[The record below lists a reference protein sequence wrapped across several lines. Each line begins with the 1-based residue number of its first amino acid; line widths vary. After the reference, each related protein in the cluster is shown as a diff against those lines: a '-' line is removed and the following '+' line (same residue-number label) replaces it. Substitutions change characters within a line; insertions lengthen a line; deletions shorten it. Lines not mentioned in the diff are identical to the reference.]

1 LSIEFFFIFI
11 SEFLTQT
18 IVVAS
23 SMFKQKTTEQLKA
36 ASRPTDTGAHAFY
49 NNPKYRAMIYQA
61 LLIFGLGYFFYA
73 IVSNTLANLQAT
85 GVKSGFGFLSNAAG
99 YDVLMTL
106 IPFES
111 TDTYLRVFIVG
122 FLNTLL
128 VSFLGIVFAT
138 MLGFL
143 IGVMYFSKNWLI
155 KKLSIVYVETFRN
168 IPLLLQI
175 LFWYSAVLATLPGA
189 RESLSIGQAVFLNVR
204 GLFIPGLI
212 GQGGSTFVY
221 IVLGL
226 AVVGIF
232 VLRSWAKKRQDTSG
246 QQFPVFNASVA
257 MLIGLPFLAALVTGF
272 PFIIEYPVFKGFGF
286 NGGISVI
293 PELMALTIALSVYT
307 GAFIAEAVRAGI
319 QAVPHGQTEAARSI
333 GLKEKKI
340 MSLIVVP
347 QAMRVI
353 VPLLNSEYQSLV
365 KNSTLAAAIAY
376 PDLFNVFVG
385 TALNQTGQAIETIF
399 MAIVVYFAVN
409 MLISFIMNSFNN
421 NVELVGR

>member
-1 LSIEFFFIFI
+1 
-11 SEFLTQT
+11 
-18 IVVAS
+18 
-23 SMFKQKTTEQLKA
+23 MFKQKTTEQIKA
-36 ASRPTDTGAHAFY
+36 ASRQTDSGSHAFY
-49 NNPKYRAMIYQA
+49 NNPKYRAIIYQA
-61 LLIFGLGYFFYA
+61 LLIFGVGYFFYA
-73 IVSNTLANLQAT
+73 IVSNTLANLESL
-85 GVKSGFGFLSNAAG
+85 GIKSGFGFLSNAAG

-122 FLNTLL
+122 FLNTIL
-128 VSFLGIVFAT
+128 VSFLGIILAT
-138 MLGFL
+138 ILGFI
-143 IGVMYFSKNWLI
+143 IGIMYFSKNWLI
-155 KKLSIVYVETFRN
+155 KKISVFYVETFRN

-175 LFWYSAVLATLPGA
+175 FFWYSAVLATLPGP
-189 RESLSIGQAVFLNVR
+189 RDSLSIGKAVFLNVR
-204 GLFIPGLI
+204 GLFIPGFT
-212 GQGGSTFVY
+212 GQGGSILVY
-221 IVLGL
+221 IAVAL
-226 AVVGIF
+226 AIVCIF
-232 VLRSWAKKRQDTSG
+232 VLRSWAKKRQDTTG

-257 MLIGLPFLAALVTGF
+257 LLVGIPFIAALVMGF
-272 PFIIEYPVFKGFGF
+272 PFSIDLPEFKGFGF
-286 NGGISVI
+286 SGGIAVI

-333 GLKEKKI
+333 GLREKRI

-376 PDLFNVFVG
+376 PDLFNVFIG

-399 MAIVVYFAVN
+399 MAIIVYFAVN
-409 MLISFIMNSFNN
+409 MVISFIMNRFNSN
-421 NVELVGR
+421 IELVGR